1 LASGRVPKYVR
12 VCPALQA
19 LSAQAEDLAI
29 EDTILGLDKALQTGA
44 AGLGVE
50 AYLKQVG
57 QEGVEKLLVMRASD
71 LGWVRR
77 MIGRTG
83 RDRVARGSCR
93 RTMSCEVSHSVTRQ
107 YH

>member
-1 LASGRVPKYVR
+1 VPKYVR

-57 QEGVEKLLVMRASD
+57 QEGAEKLPETRAPDLDGARPCHAGDTAERPRLVTC
-71 LGWVRR
+71 VR
-77 MIGRTG
+77 
-83 RDRVARGSCR
+83 
-93 RTMSCEVSHSVTRQ
+93 HSVTRQ